1 MDGSVLELLIRE
13 HQAAV
18 YRYVCYLGAQLASAE
33 DYVQETVLRA
43 YRAADTPDPANA
55 GAWRAWLRTVA
66 RNLVL
71 TDRRRGD
78 LVAFDQAVVERAEA
92 AWAQVVGDGDG
103 DEQLAALRAC
113 LENLPAR
120 QREAVE
126 HRYARGAGRAEMARL
141 LGLSE
146 DGVKM
151 LLRRI
156 RSALARCVEDRIS
169 GRKELLQT
177 RVRP

>member
-18 YRYVCYLGAQLASAE
+18 YRYVCYLGAQVASAE
-33 DYVQETVLRA
+33 DYVQETFLRA

-92 AWAQVVGDGDG
+92 AWVHVVGDGG
-103 DEQLAALRAC
+103 DQLESLRAC

-156 RSALARCVEDRIS
+156 RSALGRCVEARIS
-169 GRKELLQT
+169 GGKEPLQE